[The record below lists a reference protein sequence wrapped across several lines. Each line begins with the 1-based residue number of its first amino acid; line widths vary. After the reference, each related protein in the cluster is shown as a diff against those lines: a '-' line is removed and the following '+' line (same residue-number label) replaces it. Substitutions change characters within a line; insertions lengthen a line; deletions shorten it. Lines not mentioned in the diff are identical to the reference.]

1 MREWKWLI
9 LTAVS
14 IGLLV
19 FFGSSGNVLHQS
31 NGKTNQPPTEIS
43 DQTHVKATEPV
54 HSDSSS
60 AKQATSKNAKQATS
74 KNAKQTKPLSF
85 LLLGVDQRGDE
96 AGRSDTMIVVTVNP
110 NTGESKM
117 LSIPRDLKTE
127 IIGVGS
133 NDKINHAYAFGGPEM
148 ARESVEH
155 LLDLRIDYFAEIN
168 LEGFT
173 DLVDAVDGV
182 TVKNDINF
190 SYYEMKFPKGQ
201 VSLNGKE
208 ALAYARMRYDDP
220 RGDFG
225 RQIRQRQVVQ
235 AVTDKLTADFSLTRF
250 NDVLTVLGKN
260 VKTDIPFPVVRKLA
274 TDYRD
279 SLKEVETL
287 SLDGSGGIEAD
298 GIYYWHPT
306 DTSLKQVRTTL
317 QQELN

>member
-1 MREWKWLI
+1 MKKWTWLI
-9 LTAVS
+9 VTMVG

-19 FFGSSGNVLHQS
+19 FFGSGGYIQQADHQTS
-31 NGKTNQPPTEIS
+31 KQAEVP
-43 DQTHVKATEPV
+43 DQTHVEATPPSQPEKA
-54 HSDSSS
+54 
-60 AKQATSKNAKQATS
+60 SKS
-74 KNAKQTKPLSF
+74 KPANQQKALSF
-85 LLLGVDQRGDE
+85 LLLGVDQRGSE
-96 AGRSDTMIVVTVNP
+96 AGRSDTIIVVTVNP
-110 NTGESKM
+110 TTGESKM

-148 ARESVEH
+148 ARDTVEH

-168 LEGFT
+168 LKGFT

-182 TVKNDINF
+182 TVENDINF
-190 SYYEMKFPKGQ
+190 SYYEMQFPKGP

-208 ALAYARMRYDDP
+208 ALAYARMRHDDP

-235 AVTDKLTADFSLTRF
+235 AVADKLTADFSLTRF
-250 NDVLTVLGKN
+250 NDVLTALGKN

-279 SLKEVETL
+279 SLKQVETL
-287 SLDGSGGIEAD
+287 SLEGSGGIESD
-298 GIYYWHPT
+298 HIYYWHPT
-306 DTSLKQVRTTL
+306 AASLKQVQTEL
-317 QQELN
+317 QKELK

>member
-1 MREWKWLI
+1 MMKKWMWLI
-9 LTAVS
+9 ITVVG

-19 FFGSSGNVLHQS
+19 FFGSGGYIQQADH
-31 NGKTNQPPTEIS
+31 PTSKQAEVADS
-43 DQTHVKATEPV
+43 THVEATIPSQPAKA
-54 HSDSSS
+54 
-60 AKQATSKNAKQATS
+60 SKS
-74 KNAKQTKPLSF
+74 KPANQQKALSF
-85 LLLGVDQRGDE
+85 LLLGVDQRGNE
-96 AGRSDTMIVVTVNP
+96 AGRSDTIIVVTVNP
-110 NTGESKM
+110 TTGESKM

-148 ARESVEH
+148 ARDTVEH

-168 LEGFT
+168 LKGFT

-182 TVKNDINF
+182 TVENDINF
-190 SYYEMKFPKGQ
+190 SYYEMQFPKGP

-208 ALAYARMRYDDP
+208 ALAYARVRHDDP

-235 AVTDKLTADFSLTRF
+235 AVADKLTADFSLTRF
-250 NDVLTVLGKN
+250 NDVLTALGKN

-279 SLKEVETL
+279 SLKQVETL
-287 SLDGSGGIEAD
+287 SLEGSGGIESD
-298 GIYYWHPT
+298 QIYYWHPT
-306 DTSLKQVRTTL
+306 AASLKQVRTEL
-317 QQELN
+317 QKELK